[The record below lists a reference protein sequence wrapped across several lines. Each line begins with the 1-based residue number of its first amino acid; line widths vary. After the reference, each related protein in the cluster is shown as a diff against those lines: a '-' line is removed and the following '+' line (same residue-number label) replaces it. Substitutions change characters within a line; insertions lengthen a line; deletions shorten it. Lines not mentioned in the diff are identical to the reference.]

1 MSGFF
6 NKLKTALGN
15 TSTKLSDG
23 LESIFN
29 KKKLDSSS
37 LNELEELLISSDTGV
52 KVAVQIVE
60 LLKKKKFNKE
70 VTVDEVKLELALT
83 ISELMQK
90 HDRKF
95 HLNSGLNI
103 ILVCGVNGN
112 GKSTSIGKLASFYT
126 REGKKVAIAAC
137 DTFRAAATDQIAK
150 WAEKTGAILFTG
162 EEKSD
167 PASVAYR
174 AVTES
179 YDRNVDV
186 LFIDT
191 AGRLHNQKNLMDEL
205 AKIVRVIQKVD
216 QSAPQ
221 HILLVIDATTGQNAF
236 VQTEEFKR
244 LVPISGLVV
253 TKLDGTAKAG
263 VIIGIVDKYC
273 LPVYFIG
280 VGEGVEDLKP
290 FSPIDF
296 AKALV
301 GINRDL

>member
-15 TSTKLSDG
+15 TSTKLSNG

-95 HLNSGLNI
+95 QLNSGLNI

-236 VQTEEFKR
+236 VQTE
-244 LVPISGLVV
+244 
-253 TKLDGTAKAG
+253 
-263 VIIGIVDKYC
+263 
-273 LPVYFIG
+273 
-280 VGEGVEDLKP
+280 
-290 FSPIDF
+290 
-296 AKALV
+296 
-301 GINRDL
+301 

>member
-1 MSGFF
+1 MEK
-6 NKLKTALGN
+6 N
-15 TSTKLSDG
+15 
-23 LESIFN
+23 
-29 KKKLDSSS
+29 
-37 LNELEELLISSDTGV
+37 
-52 KVAVQIVE
+52 
-60 LLKKKKFNKE
+60 
-70 VTVDEVKLELALT
+70 
-83 ISELMQK
+83 
-90 HDRKF
+90 DRKF
-95 HLNSGLNI
+95 QLNNGLNI

-126 REGKKVAIAAC
+126 QEGKKVGIAAC

-150 WAEKTGAILFTG
+150 WAERAGAILFTG
-162 EEKSD
+162 EENSD

-179 YDRNVDV
+179 YDRNLDI

-216 QSAPQ
+216 QSAPH

-236 VQTEEFKR
+236 IQTEEFKR
-244 LVPISGLVV
+244 LVPVSGLVV

-263 VIIGIVDKYC
+263 VIIGISEKNS

-280 VGEGVEDLKP
+280 VGEGVDDLKP
-290 FSPIDF
+290 FSSIDF
-296 AKALV
+296 ARALV
-301 GINRDL
+301 NVN

>member
-6 NKLKTALGN
+6 NKLKSALN
-15 TSTKLSDG
+15 KTSDKLSAG
-23 LESIFN
+23 IENIFN
-29 KKKLDSSS
+29 KKKLDLNS

-52 KVAVQIVE
+52 KVAGQIIE
-60 LLKKKKFNKE
+60 LLKKKKFDKE
-70 VTVDEVKLELALT
+70 ITVEEVKLELALT
-83 ISELMQK
+83 ISQLMEK
-90 HDRKF
+90 NDRKF
-95 HLNSGLNI
+95 QLNNGLNI

-126 REGKKVAIAAC
+126 QEGKKVGIAAC

-150 WAEKTGAILFTG
+150 WAERAGAILFTG
-162 EEKSD
+162 EENSD

-179 YDRNVDV
+179 YDRNLDI

-216 QSAPQ
+216 QSAPH

-236 VQTEEFKR
+236 IQTEEFKR
-244 LVPISGLVV
+244 LVPVSGLVV

-263 VIIGIVDKYC
+263 VIIGISEKNS

-280 VGEGVEDLKP
+280 VGEGVDDLKL
-290 FSPIDF
+290 FSSIDF

-301 GINRDL
+301 NVN

>member
-6 NKLKTALGN
+6 NKLKSALSK
-15 TSTKLSDG
+15 TSNKLSVG
-23 LESIFN
+23 IESIFN
-29 KKKLDSSS
+29 KKKLDLNS

-52 KVAVQIVE
+52 KVAEQIVN

-70 VTVDEVKLELALT
+70 VTADEVKLELALT
-83 ISELMQK
+83 IAELMEK

-95 HLNSGLNI
+95 QLNSGLNI

-112 GKSTSIGKLASFYT
+112 GKSTSIGKLASFYV

-150 WAEKTGAILFTG
+150 WAEKTGAILFMG

-167 PASVAYR
+167 PASVAYK

-179 YDRNVDV
+179 YDRNIDV

-216 QSAPQ
+216 QSAPH

-244 LVPISGLVV
+244 FVSISGLVV

-263 VIIGIVDKYC
+263 VIIGISEKYS

-290 FSPIDF
+290 FNYIDF
-296 AKALV
+296 SKALV
-301 GINRDL
+301 GIK

>member
-6 NKLKTALGN
+6 NKLKSALN
-15 TSTKLSDG
+15 KTSDKLSAG
-23 LESIFN
+23 IENIFH
-29 KKKLDSSS
+29 KKKLDLNS

-52 KVAVQIVE
+52 KVAGQIIE
-60 LLKKKKFNKE
+60 LLKKKKFDKE
-70 VTVDEVKLELALT
+70 ITVEEVKLELALT
-83 ISELMQK
+83 ISQLMEK
-90 HDRKF
+90 NDRKF
-95 HLNSGLNI
+95 QLNNGLNI

-126 REGKKVAIAAC
+126 QEGKKVGIAAC

-150 WAEKTGAILFTG
+150 WAERAGAILFTG
-162 EEKSD
+162 EENSD

-179 YDRNVDV
+179 YNRNLDI

-216 QSAPQ
+216 QSAPH

-236 VQTEEFKR
+236 IQTEEFKR
-244 LVPISGLVV
+244 LVPVSGLVV

-263 VIIGIVDKYC
+263 VIIGISEKNS

-280 VGEGVEDLKP
+280 VGEGVDDLKP
-290 FSPIDF
+290 FSSIDF
-296 AKALV
+296 ARALV
-301 GINRDL
+301 NVN